1 MPGWT
6 DLNAEMAACW
16 KAVWNVEPLA
26 LSVPLSAAL
35 LLDEDDALLAGDEV
49 PVEEDGE
56 ELDEE
61 QAARVSAVAT
71 TATPAVAARC
81 LRRCGIS
88 GFSLWVL
95 AISGRDRRP
104 WTGRSA
110 CKRWC
115 AMYSLSSA
123 GTRE

>member
-1 MPGWT
+1 M
-6 DLNAEMAACW
+6 NAAMADCW

-35 LLDEDDALLAGDEV
+35 LLDEDDELVAGDEL
-49 PVEEDGE
+49 PVEEDE

-95 AISGRDRRP
+95 AIFRP
-104 WTGRSA
+104 R
-110 CKRWC
+110 
-115 AMYSLSSA
+115 
-123 GTRE
+123 